1 MRFAHG
7 RLGPMGRRGEATRL
21 DLDALP
27 GDLRASL
34 TAAMEGAEITLVSG
48 DRELGQLLF
57 RPSILEGVVLPE
69 SHASTP
75 GVETP
80 EGVTVVATAMKL
92 SDAARRRLSDE
103 FGSEYIVL
111 DLHDAPPTADV
122 LLVNPVSPQLLN
134 ILHGSFPN
142 ARLIITEIE
151 DDELDIS
158 YPGPVS
164 RLLDAGASAYL
175 PPRPVAEVASTVH
188 AYLTQESAPALE
200 AANRS
205 AAKLP
210 AADHD

>member
-1 MRFAHG
+1 MV
-7 RLGPMGRRGEATRL
+7 RRGEATKL

-27 GDLRASL
+27 DELRTSL
-34 TAAMEGAEITLVSG
+34 TAAMDGAEITLVSG
-48 DRELGQLLF
+48 DREMGQLLF
-57 RPSILEGVVLPE
+57 RPSVLEGVVLPD
-69 SHASTP
+69 ARDAAP

-111 DLHDAPPTADV
+111 DLHDAPPTTDV
-122 LLVNPVSPQLLN
+122 LLINPVSPQLLN
-134 ILHGSFPN
+134 ILHGSFPT

-151 DDELDIS
+151 DDELDVS

-200 AANRS
+200 AADRS
-205 AAKLP
+205 GSQLP
-210 AADHD
+210 SAETS

>member
-1 MRFAHG
+1 MV
-7 RLGPMGRRGEATRL
+7 RRGEATKL

-27 GDLRASL
+27 DELRTSL
-34 TAAMEGAEITLVSG
+34 TAAMDGAEITLVSG
-48 DRELGQLLF
+48 DREMGQLLF
-57 RPSILEGVVLPE
+57 RPSVLEGVVLPD
-69 SHASTP
+69 SRDAAP

-111 DLHDAPPTADV
+111 DLHDAPPTTDV
-122 LLVNPVSPQLLN
+122 LLINPVSPQLLN
-134 ILHGSFPN
+134 ILHGSFPT

-151 DDELDIS
+151 DDELDVS

-200 AANRS
+200 AADRS
-205 AAKLP
+205 GSQLP
-210 AADHD
+210 SAETS

>member
-1 MRFAHG
+1 
-7 RLGPMGRRGEATRL
+7 MGRHGESPTLKL
-21 DLDALP
+21 DTLPEDVREVIIAALQ
-27 GDLRASL
+27 
-34 TAAMEGAEITLVSG
+34 GAEITVVEG
-48 DRELGQLLF
+48 DRDLGQLSF
-57 RPSILEGVVLPE
+57 RPSVLEGVVLPE
-69 SHASTP
+69 SRAPEP

-111 DLHDAPPTADV
+111 DLNDAPPTADV
-122 LLVNPVSPQLLN
+122 LLINPVSPQLLN
-134 ILHGSFPN
+134 ILHGSFPD

-164 RLLDAGASAYL
+164 RLLDAGAAAYL

-188 AYLTQESAPALE
+188 AYLTQEGAPALE
-200 AANRS
+200 AADRATSQLPPSERS
-205 AAKLP
+205 
-210 AADHD
+210 